1 LKQDTPIL
9 HFYTLGKPHIVKKV
23 LEQLF

>member
-1 LKQDTPIL
+1 IL